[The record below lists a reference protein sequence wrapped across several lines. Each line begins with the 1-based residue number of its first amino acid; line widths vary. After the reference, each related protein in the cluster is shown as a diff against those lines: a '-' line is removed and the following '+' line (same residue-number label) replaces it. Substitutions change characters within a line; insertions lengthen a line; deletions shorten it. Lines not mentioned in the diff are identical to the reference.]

1 MIYEF
6 EGRCPSKKQVL
17 KVIDKA
23 ISEGSNQINIWW
35 GENTITLEWQRMSR
49 QWVGYG
55 WIRRISGQDI
65 ANDMYRNIYA

>member
-35 GENTITLEWQRMSR
+35 GENTITLEKQRINGI
-49 QWVGYG
+49 WCGWG

-65 ANDMYRNIYA
+65 ANDMSRTLA